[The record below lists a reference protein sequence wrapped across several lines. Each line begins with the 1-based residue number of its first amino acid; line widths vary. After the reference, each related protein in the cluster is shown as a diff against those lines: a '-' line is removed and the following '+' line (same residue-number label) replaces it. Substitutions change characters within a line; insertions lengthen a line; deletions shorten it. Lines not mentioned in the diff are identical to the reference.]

1 MKLKTF
7 IGLFIGSLTTFFLL
21 SLLSNKLNDKEYWFH
36 AVIYLLFMSLTFLI
50 IHFVQ
55 KGKASKKT
63 DSF

>member
-21 SLLSNKLNDKEYWFH
+21 SLLSNKLTDKEYWFH
-36 AVIYLLFMSLTFLI
+36 AAIYLISMSITFLTI
-50 IHFVQ
+50 YLVK